1 MYVEKVWRN
10 DGWADHHK
18 QEDETKPINTGPGAS
33 DSQTLLILSPESG
46 CLQPL
51 GRKVRTPHDV
61 WPNRFLGSRCYGV
74 KTGAIGEVWISG
86 PSCQAVTYWSTRDR
100 SRIIGFMAVRAAKK
114 KDPAAVAL
122 GRKGGKKGGPARAA
136 KLTPK
141 QRSESARKAVQ
152 ARWTKA
158 KEGEVKKAKM
168 ETAPIAS
175 STMDTSDN
183 AVLALLK
190 RIKAT
195 NNQNEIRQLSDQ
207 LERVI
212 FHKQYANA

>member
-1 MYVEKVWRN
+1 
-10 DGWADHHK
+10 
-18 QEDETKPINTGPGAS
+18 
-33 DSQTLLILSPESG
+33 
-46 CLQPL
+46 
-51 GRKVRTPHDV
+51 
-61 WPNRFLGSRCYGV
+61 
-74 KTGAIGEVWISG
+74 
-86 PSCQAVTYWSTRDR
+86 
-100 SRIIGFMAVRAAKK
+100 MAVKAARK

-122 GRKGGKKGGPARAA
+122 GRKGGKRGGPARAA

-152 ARWTKA
+152 ARWKKA
-158 KEGEVKKAKM
+158 KEGK
-168 ETAPIAS
+168 
-175 STMDTSDN
+175 STIDTSDN

-195 NNQNEIRQLSDQ
+195 NDRNEIRQLSDQ